1 MKTYLQGLNYT
12 DQATQKFI
20 EEIDKIEKPITIVW
34 YGDHLPGIYKEQDL
48 AKYPLLYRETDY
60 FVYNN
65 KYAQQQRKLPNYSL
79 VSPYMFSSLALEQA
93 NIKVTPFYALLT
105 AVTNNLPA
113 TTIDPNSGSQNV
125 QNGKKVFASDQNKTT
140 EEKDLTKEQKELL
153 HDYELIQ
160 YDLVAGKQYSADWAE
175 KKVN

>member
-1 MKTYLQGLNYT
+1 
-12 DQATQKFI
+12 
-20 EEIDKIEKPITIVW
+20 
-34 YGDHLPGIYKEQDL
+34 GDHLPGIYKEQDL

-113 TTIDPNSGSQNV
+113 TTIDPNSGSQ
-125 QNGKKVFASDQNKTT
+125 
-140 EEKDLTKEQKELL
+140 
-153 HDYELIQ
+153 
-160 YDLVAGKQYSADWAE
+160 
-175 KKVN
+175 